1 MEMTPPELGLTS
13 SVSFMI
19 DRLIANK
26 RYPKYQFER
35 ASEIFLAPFIE
46 EWLGTK
52 LEKDLELVAMEFPLK
67 KPLGNQST
75 NADYLLYS
83 PRPHWWLVEMKT
95 EVGLL
100 PLKQLMAYQTALSRG
115 KTMSS
120 YVGDIDK
127 IRGKSR
133 KGPKY
138 EALKLA
144 IDNKSGRR
152 TLAAPLGVV
161 FITPHAEKPAELKDF
176 DFRWCSLLEM
186 LETFVPTK
194 HQELWDHVK
203 RLKEAF

>member
-26 RYPKYQFER
+26 RYPKYQFE
-35 ASEIFLAPFIE
+35 
-46 EWLGTK
+46 
-52 LEKDLELVAMEFPLK
+52 
-67 KPLGNQST
+67 
-75 NADYLLYS
+75 LYS

>member
-83 PRPHWWLVEMKT
+83 PRPHWWLVEN
-95 EVGLL
+95 
-100 PLKQLMAYQTALSRG
+100 
-115 KTMSS
+115 
-120 YVGDIDK
+120 
-127 IRGKSR
+127 R
-133 KGPKY
+133 K
-138 EALKLA
+138 
-144 IDNKSGRR
+144 
-152 TLAAPLGVV
+152 
-161 FITPHAEKPAELKDF
+161 
-176 DFRWCSLLEM
+176 
-186 LETFVPTK
+186 
-194 HQELWDHVK
+194 
-203 RLKEAF
+203 